1 MEFTRLRL
9 SGFKSFV
16 DPTELYIEPGLTGIV
31 GPNGCGKSNLLEALR
46 WVMGETKPSNMRGSG
61 MDDVIFA
68 GTATR
73 PSRNLAE
80 VSLLIDN
87 SDHKAPAALN
97 DSEQIEISRRIER
110 ESGSAYRVNGR
121 EARARDV
128 HLLFADLAT
137 GAHSPSLV
145 SQGRIG
151 ALINAKPR
159 DRAALLEEAAGVSG
173 LHSRRHEA
181 ELRLRAAETNL
192 ERLQD
197 VMTQIEGQ
205 LSALK
210 RQARQAAR
218 YRTLSTRLRAAEA
231 MMLHLR
237 WVHAQAALEQSQSGL
252 TAIDL
257 VVTERT
263 RIQAKASTEQA
274 TAGARVP
281 PLRQVETERAAAE
294 HRLTVAKES
303 LDAEEERTN
312 RELAQL
318 KGRHGQIDQDED
330 REKAMLTDASGH
342 IERLTTEQR
351 EVSSQEDNHHQVLA
365 TEEIRL
371 DEATNNVDKTRN
383 LADAAGEE
391 YTRLSAQKE
400 SLTQQ
405 SASLDIQLG
414 DLDRRIEGSMDEHA
428 TLTASAKDNPEA
440 REAAA
445 ATTEARK
452 TTENTQESFE
462 AHTLSASKAKDT
474 EAEARQ
480 DFEDAR
486 NDLSPL
492 QAEQKALESLIAD
505 SDDNGSPI
513 LDELKVDPGFETAL
527 AAAFGDDLSL
537 SADDEAA
544 AFWRTLDPLSDVPDL
559 PTGTASL
566 ADHIAAPKAL
576 GRIMG
581 FIGVVDEDAGDAL
594 QAALAPGQI
603 LVSRDGAAWR
613 WDGKTS
619 RAGAPSAAAVRLEQ
633 RNRLDALAGD
643 IEGKQSVVNA
653 TEAAWTDAN
662 ERTSEAVAL
671 ETQAR
676 IDLQD
681 AQDALIDARN
691 KEADIAQLD
700 AKKTSR
706 IQSLDETLTRL
717 RTDRKDVAERKET
730 LAQELADMPVV
741 QDYQDKLDTAR
752 TSLHEAQEKLAEAR
766 QNRDFLVREAQQRQ
780 HRLKTITS
788 ELESWI
794 GRQSGADTQIK
805 QLAERKRQTEEELS
819 ALESKPAQLKARR
832 ESLTEEMDKAAKAR
846 QEAAAQL
853 AEADSD
859 LAGFDKALTSAQRSM
874 AEAREERVRAE
885 GLVEQSQERIA
896 DLKVRIEEE
905 LECNPEDTL
914 EISGHKPDTPLPDL
928 EDVSKRLERLR
939 HERDTM
945 GPVNLRADQEAE
957 EIQTDLTTMTN
968 EKADLQ
974 AAIDKLRRAI
984 TNLNREGKDRLAT
997 AFTEV
1002 NEHFTDLFKRLFG
1015 GGNAH
1020 LELTESD
1027 DPLEAGLEIMAS
1039 PPGKRLQSMSLLS
1052 GGEQALTA
1060 LSLIFAVFMTNPAP
1074 ICVLDEVDAPLDDA
1088 NVERFCKLLHE
1099 MTEQTGTRFLIVSH
1113 HPITMSHLDR
1123 LYGVTMGEQGV
1134 SQLVSVDLDQAEELI
1149 AAE

>member
-1 MEFTRLRL
+1 MEFTRLRV

-61 MDDVIFA
+61 MDDVIFS

-80 VSLLIDN
+80 VSLMLDN
-87 SDHKAPAALN
+87 SDLKAPAALN

-110 ESGSAYRVNGR
+110 DSGSAYRVNGR

-159 DRAALLEEAAGVSG
+159 DRAALLEEAAGVAG

-181 ELRLRAAETNL
+181 ELRLRAADTNL

-205 LSALK
+205 LAALK
-210 RQARQAAR
+210 RQARQASR

-237 WVHAQAALEQSQSGL
+237 WVHAEASLQQSQDGL

-263 RIQAKASTEQA
+263 RTQAKASTEQA
-274 TAGARVP
+274 SAGAKVP
-281 PLRQVETERAAAE
+281 PLRQTEAERAAAE
-294 HRLTVAKES
+294 HRLTVAKEN

-318 KGRHGQIDQDED
+318 KGRFDQIVQDEE
-330 REKAMLTDASGH
+330 REQALVTDAVGH
-342 IERLTTEQR
+342 TERLVSER
-351 EVSSQEDNHHQVLA
+351 EEVSSLEANHHEVLA
-365 TEEIRL
+365 AEEIRL
-371 DEATNNVDKTRN
+371 DESTNDVDKART
-383 LADAAGEE
+383 LADTSGEE
-391 YTRLSAQKE
+391 YTRLSGQKE

-405 SASLDIQLG
+405 SASLDIQLS
-414 DLDRRIEGSMDEHA
+414 DLDHRIESAMDEHA
-428 TLTASAKDNPEA
+428 ELTASAKDNPEA
-440 REAAA
+440 RKAAA
-445 ATTEARK
+445 ETKKARTTAEK
-452 TTENTQESFE
+452 GQESF
-462 AHTLSASKAKDT
+462 AAQTQNASKAKDVET
-474 EAEARQ
+474 DARQ

-492 QAEQKALESLIAD
+492 QAEQKALEALIAD
-505 SDDNGSPI
+505 NDEAGSPI

-527 AAAFGDDLSL
+527 AVALGDDLSL
-537 SADDEAA
+537 STDDAA
-544 AFWRTLDPLSDVPDL
+544 SAFWRTLDPLADAPAL
-559 PTGTASL
+559 PKGSASL
-566 ADHIAAPKAL
+566 ADHIAAPQAL
-576 GRIMG
+576 SRILG
-581 FIGVVDEDAGDAL
+581 FIGVVDADAGDAL
-594 QAALAPGQI
+594 QGDLVPGQI
-603 LVSRDGAAWR
+603 LVSTDGAVWR

-633 RNRLDALAGD
+633 RNRLEALAFEID
-643 IEGKQSVVNA
+643 EKQTVVNA

-662 ERTSEAVAL
+662 ERTSETVAL

-681 AQDALIDARN
+681 AQDALIAARN
-691 KEADIAQLD
+691 QEADIAQLD

-706 IQSLDETLTRL
+706 IQALDETLTRL
-717 RTDRKDVAERKET
+717 RTDRKEVAKRKES
-730 LAQELADMPVV
+730 LASELSDIPVV
-741 QDYQDKLDTAR
+741 QDYQDKLDAAR
-752 TSLHEAQEKLAEAR
+752 TSLHEAQGKLAEAR
-766 QNRDFLVREAQQRQ
+766 QNRDFMVREAQQRQ

-788 ELESWI
+788 ELESWNL
-794 GRQSGADTQIK
+794 RQSGADTQIK
-805 QLAERKRQTEEELS
+805 QLAERKRQTDEELS
-819 ALESKPAQLKARR
+819 ALGSKPAQLKTRR
-832 ESLTEEMDKAAKAR
+832 DSLTEEMDKAAKSR
-846 QEAAAQL
+846 QEAAAHL
-853 AEADSD
+853 AEAESD
-859 LAGFDKALTSAQRSM
+859 LAGFDKALSNAQRSM
-874 AEAREERVRAE
+874 ADAREERVRSE
-885 GLVEQSQERIA
+885 GLVEQANERIA
-896 DLKVRIEEE
+896 DLKVRIAEE
-905 LECNPEDTL
+905 LECAPDDTL
-914 EISGHKPDTPLPDL
+914 EISGHKPDAPLPEMD
-928 EDVSKRLERLR
+928 DVHRRLERLR
-939 HERDTM
+939 RERDTM

-957 EIQTDLTTMTN
+957 EIQTNLDTMES
-968 EKADLQ
+968 EKADLE

-984 TNLNREGKDRLAT
+984 SNLNREGKDRLAT

-1002 NEHFTDLFKRLFG
+1002 NEHFTELFKSLFG

-1060 LSLIFAVFMTNPAP
+1060 LALIFAVFMTNPAP

-1099 MTEQTGTRFLIVSH
+1099 MTEKTGTRFLIVSH
-1113 HPITMSHLDR
+1113 HPITMSNLDR
-1123 LYGVTMGEQGV
+1123 LFGVTMGEQGV
-1134 SQLVSVDLDQAEELI
+1134 SQLVSVDLDQAEDMI

>member
-1 MEFTRLRL
+1 LEFTRLRL

-31 GPNGCGKSNLLEALR
+31 GPNGCGKSNLLEGLR

-80 VSLLIDN
+80 VSLMLDN
-87 SDHKAPAALN
+87 SDLKAPAALN

-159 DRAALLEEAAGVSG
+159 DRAALLEEAAGVAG

-192 ERLQD
+192 DRLQD

-210 RQARQAAR
+210 RQARQASR

-237 WVHAQAALEQSQSGL
+237 WIHAQATLEQSQEGL

-274 TAGARVP
+274 SAAAKAP
-281 PLRQVETERAAAE
+281 PLRQVEAERAAAE

-318 KGRHGQIDQDED
+318 KGRFAQINQDEE
-330 REKAMLTDASGH
+330 REKALVTDAVGH
-342 IERLTTEQR
+342 IELLTTEQKD
-351 EVSSQEDNHHQVLA
+351 VASHEDNHHQVLA
-365 TEEIRL
+365 AEEIRL

-383 LADAAGEE
+383 LADVAGED

-414 DLDRRIEGSMDEHA
+414 DLDRRIEDAMDEHA
-428 TLTASAKDNPEA
+428 GLTASAKDNPEA
-440 REAAA
+440 RAA
-445 ATTEARK
+445 ATATTKARE
-452 TTENTQESFE
+452 TADTSQQGYETQ
-462 AHTLSASKAKDT
+462 TQSASKAKDA
-474 EAEARQ
+474 EASARQ

-492 QAEQKALESLIAD
+492 QAEQKALMALIAD
-505 SDDNGSPI
+505 NDDNGSPI
-513 LDELKVDPGFETAL
+513 LDDLKVDPGFETAL

-537 SADDEAA
+537 SADDDTA
-544 AFWRTLDPLSDVPDL
+544 AFWRTLDPLSKVPSL
-559 PTGTASL
+559 PKDAVSL

-576 GRIMG
+576 DRILG
-581 FIGVVDEDAGDAL
+581 FIGVVKEDAGERL
-594 QAALAPGQI
+594 QAVLMPGQI
-603 LVSRDGAAWR
+603 LVSKDGAVWR

-633 RNRLDALAGD
+633 RNRLEALAGK
-643 IEGKQSVVNA
+643 IEDKQSVVNS
-653 TEAAWTDAN
+653 TEAAWVEAN
-662 ERTSEAVAL
+662 ERTSEAIAL

-681 AQDALIDARN
+681 AQDALISARN
-691 KEADIAQLD
+691 KEADIAHLD

-706 IQSLDETLTRL
+706 IQALDETLTRL
-717 RTDRKDVAERKET
+717 RTDRKDVAERKEA
-730 LAQELADMPVV
+730 LAQELAGMPVV
-741 QDYQDKLDTAR
+741 QDYQDKLDAAR
-752 TSLHEAQEKLAEAR
+752 TTLHEAQEKLAESR
-766 QNRDFLVREAQQRQ
+766 QNRDFLVRETQQRQ
-780 HRLKTITS
+780 NRLKTIDN
-788 ELESWI
+788 ELGSWNQ
-794 GRQSGADTQIK
+794 RQSGADTQIK
-805 QLAERKRQTEEELS
+805 QLAERKRHTEEELG
-819 ALESKPAQLKARR
+819 ALESKPAQLTARR
-832 ESLTEEMDKAAKAR
+832 GSLTEEMDKAAQAR

-853 AEADSD
+853 AEAESD
-859 LAGFDKALTSAQRSM
+859 LAGYDKALANAQRGM
-874 AEAREERVRAE
+874 ADAREERVRAE
-885 GLVEQSQERIA
+885 GQVEQSQERIN
-896 DLKVRIEEE
+896 DLKVRVEEE
-905 LECNPEDTL
+905 LECGPEDTL
-914 EISGHKPDTPLPDL
+914 EISGHKPDMPLPDM
-928 EDVSKRLERLR
+928 EDISKRLERLR
-939 HERDTM
+939 RERDTM

-957 EIQTDLTTMTN
+957 EIQTDLTTMAT
-968 EKADLQ
+968 EKADLE

-984 TNLNREGKDRLAT
+984 SNLNREGKDRLAT

-1002 NEHFTDLFKRLFG
+1002 NDHFTDLFKRMFG
-1015 GGNAH
+1015 GGSAH

-1088 NVERFCKLLHE
+1088 NVERFCNLLHE
-1099 MTEQTGTRFLIVSH
+1099 MTELTGTRFLIVSH

-1123 LYGVTMGEQGV
+1123 LFGVTMGEQGV